1 MDSGLSVAV
10 VIMTNVEYLQSQRMT
25 ESERQAFR
33 TKYGLPSKHVCD
45 HLSPS
50 ERLDDRSAHH
60 GYHECEH

>member
-1 MDSGLSVAV
+1 MESGLHSAV
-10 VIMTNVEYLQSQRMT
+10 VTMTNVEYLQSQRMT
-25 ESERQAFR
+25 ESERREFR
-33 TKYGLPSKHVCD
+33 QKYGIREHVCD